1 MKRKAIKK
9 IIVLILTSSTILSLN
24 TEIVQAVWK
33 KDSQNVWSWTENG
46 VKATGWKLIDG
57 KWYYFHSNG
66 NMATGWIKDGG
77 KWYFLSSSG
86 AMVTGWLK
94 DIDGKWYH
102 LSVSGAMDTGWLKDT
117 DGKWYHL
124 SSSGAMVTGWFNDT
138 DGKWYYLNSS
148 GAMVTGWLT
157 LNDKKY
163 YLEPSGAMVTGQ
175 VSIDGKQYN
184 FADSG
189 ALIEMDSSTNNPAFD
204 KEEVTSPD
212 SGPINEEKRTGYV
225 VTESSPLNMRSN
237 PSASSAIITTIPKN
251 SEITVIGQETNGF
264 YKIEYNNKT
273 GYASSAWISFT
284 KPVIT
289 PQDGS
294 ETGPGSSSSE
304 STNVTLGPIRTTGP
318 EKNNKYYYSDDNI
331 FYKVKLSPPFTNSSG
346 NPIVG
351 NCTWY
356 AYGRIWEMTGHIPY
370 DAGFTGNA
378 YEWWNANIRTGKYK
392 YGQTPKVGALPVWKS
407 SLPNSGGCGHVA
419 IVEKI
424 ENGKVYISESSWHGS
439 YFNYREIYNTNHLY
453 GYIYIDEPNF

>member
-9 IIVLILTSSTILSLN
+9 VIVSVLTSSTILSLN
-24 TEIVQAVWK
+24 TESVQAVWN
-33 KDSQNVWSWTENG
+33 KDSQNIWSWTENG

-57 KWYYFHSNG
+57 KWYYFYSNG
-66 NMATGWIKDGG
+66 NMATGWVKDGG
-77 KWYFLSSSG
+77 KWYYLSSSG
-86 AMVTGWLK
+86 AMVTEWFK
-94 DIDGKWYH
+94 DTDGKWYH
-102 LSVSGAMDTGWLKDT
+102 LSSSGAMDTGWLKDT

-124 SSSGAMVTGWFNDT
+124 SPSGAMDIGWFKDT

-157 LNDKKY
+157 LNGKKY
-163 YLEPSGAMVTGQ
+163 YLEPSGAMVTGK
-175 VSIDGKQYN
+175 VNIDGKEYKFDN
-184 FADSG
+184 SG
-189 ALIEMDSSTNNPAFD
+189 ALIEMDSSINTPALD
-204 KEEVTSPD
+204 KEEITSPG
-212 SGPINEEKRTGYV
+212 SSEERRTGYV
-225 VTESSPLNMRSN
+225 VTESSPLNMREK
-237 PSASSAIITTIPKN
+237 PSTDAAIITTIPKN
-251 SEITVIGQETNGF
+251 SKITVIGKEINGF
-264 YKIEYNNKT
+264 YKVEYNNKV
-273 GYASSAWISFT
+273 GYASSRWISFT
-284 KPVIT
+284 KPATT
-289 PQDGS
+289 PG
-294 ETGPGSSSSE
+294 TI
-304 STNVTLGPIRTTGP
+304 TLGPIRTTGP
-318 EKNNKYYYSDDNI
+318 EKNNKHYYSDDNI
-331 FYKVKLSPPFTNSSG
+331 FYKAKLSPPFTNSSG
-346 NPIVG
+346 KPIVG

-439 YFNYREIYNTNHLY
+439 YFNYREIYNTNYLY